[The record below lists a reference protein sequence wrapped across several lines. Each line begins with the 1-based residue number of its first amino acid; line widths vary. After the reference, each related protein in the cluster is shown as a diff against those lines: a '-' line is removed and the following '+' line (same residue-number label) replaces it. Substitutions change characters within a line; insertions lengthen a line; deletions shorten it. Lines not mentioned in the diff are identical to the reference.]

1 MNPGNIFKKKFIS
14 MRPGPYFR
22 PGEKRENM
30 PFYRYELRFFRCF
43 EYLCKVKHSPTWP
56 TS

>member
-1 MNPGNIFKKKFIS
+1 